1 MELQPKTRSDTDA
14 LVDSL
19 GGATPFSYIDIQKHS
34 ALEQALTRWPLL
46 EKLRRERAGLAI
58 RETTPQA

>member
-46 EKLRRERAGLAI
+46 EKLRRERAVLAI